1 MNNLVFELY
10 NSLRTN
16 SSNVCVT
23 DYSLDKPIH
32 ITKKQ
37 ILIMATALSKD
48 IAKSTNSD
56 RVGVVIPSCAV
67 GVIANVAVLLAGKI
81 PVNLNFAVTN
91 DVARHCLAKSGIKLI
106 LTVSAMRTK
115 FPEYPF
121 TDNTID
127 CDTQLKAYKSNK
139 CKLIPNYIL
148 HSLPTFISR
157 KILNI
162 SPITQSTEFAVLFT
176 SGSSGSP
183 KGVSLSHAN
192 ILSNIHG
199 ICQMQKFPS
208 SSKLL
213 ANLPLFHS
221 FGFTVTMWLPLIK
234 GIPIVTI
241 PSPLE
246 INKTIAAIQ
255 AEQVSIL
262 LGTPTF
268 LRGYLKKG
276 SSNKFKSLQYVV
288 AGAEK
293 SNIDFI
299 KQWETISECKY
310 LEGYGLTETSPV
322 ISLNTTTNG
331 IKHGSVGRMLPSIKV
346 KTIHPETKKDLSR
359 TQSGILCFQ
368 GDNIFTE
375 YIMDRSKTKSAFENG
390 WFVTG
395 DIGKLDSD
403 GFLFIEGRLSR
414 FSKIGGEMIP
424 HETIEAEA
432 IKILDWQHG
441 DQIKLVIVGI
451 PHDRKGE
458 ELYLIT
464 TENIDFTNLRSKLSK
479 QLGNLCVPKKHKI
492 VNEIPVLAT
501 GKLDLHTLKELVNE
515 N

>member
-37 ILIMATALSKD
+37 ILIMATALSQD

-299 KQWETISECKY
+299 KQWETISDCKY

-479 QLGNLCVPKKHKI
+479 QLGNLFVPKKHKI